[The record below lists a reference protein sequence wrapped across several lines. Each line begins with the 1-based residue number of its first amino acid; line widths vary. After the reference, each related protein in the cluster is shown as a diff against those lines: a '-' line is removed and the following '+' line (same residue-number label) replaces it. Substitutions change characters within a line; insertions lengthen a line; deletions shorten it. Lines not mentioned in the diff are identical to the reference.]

1 MAEWN
6 EMSINLLTSA
16 FRQIAAFGKD
26 PSEEE
31 VEKVQLECVRMCINL
46 MLFETFQRNI
56 FLVTFRSLL
65 VEKGNLV
72 LDSKAA
78 TFLINQKDNIK

>member
-1 MAEWN
+1 VTPTKNNTFLLLGSCMAEWN
-6 EMSINLLTSA
+6 EMSVNLLTSA

-31 VEKVQLECVRMCINL
+31 VEKVQLECVRMCMNL

-56 FLVTFRSLL
+56 FLVTWLF
-65 VEKGNLV
+65 
-72 LDSKAA
+72 
-78 TFLINQKDNIK
+78 

>member
-1 MAEWN
+1 
-6 EMSINLLTSA
+6 MSVNLLTSA

-31 VEKVQLECVRMCINL
+31 VEKVQLECVRMCMNL

-56 FLVTFRSLL
+56 FLVTWLF
-65 VEKGNLV
+65 
-72 LDSKAA
+72 
-78 TFLINQKDNIK
+78 